1 MSSPNIPVKTSHSLY
16 LALLYQWPCNQK
28 LPPMMQHELNDIWVF
43 CQIPQTSTQ
52 LLHHHRLCF
61 CSVATKPDLIHTTSQ
76 FNLWQQLTN
85 CFKHFYFKHLPIY
98 GTLCHLLIYQED
110 KKALSLKSR
119 TSSGNTL
126 SLTLTHPIPVPIIS
140 VAHAPNVWFLPN
152 QLLKLTLHAPRPP
165 LLNSLAAIVTTHHH
179 F

>member
-61 CSVATKPDLIHTTSQ
+61 CSVATIPDLIHTTSQ
-76 FNLWQQLTN
+76 FNLWQQPNTSTLN
-85 CFKHFYFKHLPIY
+85 RLPHLW
-98 GTLCHLLIYQED
+98 TLCHLSIYQEVM
-110 KKALSLKSR
+110 KALSLKSR

-152 QLLKLTLHAPRPP
+152 QLLKLTLHAPPQV
-165 LLNSLAAIVTTHHH
+165 N
-179 F
+179 